1 MPLVNCEIN
10 LILTWPAYWV
20 ISSATGAIKF
30 TITGTKLYVPVVTL
44 LIQDAKLLNCI
55 VLQFKTVL
63 KEQLLGMN
71 INQKYQQ
78 KDKTFTYIT

>member
-1 MPLVNCEIN
+1 MLLVNCEIN
-10 LILTWPAYWV
+10 LILTWSAYWV

-30 TITGTKLYVPVVTL
+30 TITSTKLFVPVVTL

-55 VLQFKTVL
+55 VLRFKTVF

-71 INQKYQQ
+71 INQKYQ
-78 KDKTFTYIT
+78 